1 MGHVGWGGSAGPAGA
16 EAVDDGDGISERR
29 QAASPLRTWV
39 AEEPCRAVPDLDFGT
54 RWTDPAT
61 PDRYHRLAWIPTT
74 GELYLTDS
82 AESYVR
88 VLARIPTAEQVAK
101 VLDGWTTVSS
111 RPEAP
116 LRWVEDCLA
125 QWQRG
130 ADD

>member
-1 MGHVGWGGSAGPAGA
+1 
-16 EAVDDGDGISERR
+16 
-29 QAASPLRTWV
+29 LRTWV